1 MESSQFFSKQMRKKS
16 IKYKIARIKHAAWN
30 VSKLHSS
37 SSSSTSTAVK
47 VSLERHEVE
56 KFSRERQ

>member
-16 IKYKIARIKHAAWN
+16 IIKDKIARIKHAAWN

-37 SSSSTSTAVK
+37 SSTSIAVK